1 MFVQENMDKR
11 DEVTRSSKEHMRS
24 SINVRVQ
31 GVITSKGGK
40 DQGATTD
47 HPLGLRCKVQ
57 TSCEK
62 ILYLDRGDD
71 DLKMT
76 QMKGVKFKMPR

>member
-1 MFVQENMDKR
+1 MK
-11 DEVTRSSKEHMRS
+11 S
-24 SINVRVQ
+24 SIHVRVQ

-76 QMKGVKFKMPR
+76 QMKGVKFKMPRWATGRKTGPNRAENSMHQPA